1 MTIKDLVRDI
11 LETYPECRNDYKKL
25 IWKVWDQLGFVNQ
38 YDNSISFE
46 SFMKAPQPES
56 IRRPAQNEFR
66 SDRLLGENKIQPAR
80 LIKEIRQ
87 KLADEKGASFIIGK
101 DEVKEE
107 WVFNP
112 ETGEYR
118 HEM

>member
-1 MTIKDLVRDI
+1 MKREVTIKKLVRDI

-25 IWKVWDQLGFVNQ
+25 IWKVWDQLGYVNQ

-56 IRRPAQNEFR
+56 VRRPAQQEFR

-80 LIKEIRQ
+80 RVKENRQ
-87 KLADEKGASFIIGK
+87 QLAKEKGVSFIQGS
-101 DEVKEE
+101 
-107 WVFNP
+107 FNP
-112 ETGEYR
+112 ITMRYEIQ
-118 HEM
+118 

>member
-1 MTIKDLVRDI
+1 MTIKKIVRDI

-38 YDNSISFE
+38 YDNSISFD

-56 IRRPAQNEFR
+56 VRRPAQQEFR

-80 LIKEIRQ
+80 RVKENRE
-87 KLADEKGASFIIGK
+87 KLAKEKGVSFIQGRQQYT
-101 DEVKEE
+101 
-107 WVFNP
+107 FNP
-112 ETGEYR
+112 LTQSYEI
-118 HEM
+118 